1 MSENHPMR
9 PTLDQRVEGNAFHL
23 RYGAAPSERPPY
35 LSILYQT

>member
-1 MSENHPMR
+1 MSKNHPMR
-9 PTLDQRVEGNAFHL
+9 PALNQRVEDNAFHL